1 MEIIKVTHKKQRKK
15 TMKKSIYTLLIATL
29 TMTTAA
35 ITAMYN
41 PPLPIY
47 IKNNTNYTLSI
58 VINGITNSP
67 ITLKEQQLIPINA
80 GGRFANLLLEDFNRL
95 QIKNLSGYYTSH
107 ADIRKENLAP
117 IKQSFIKHYQHY
129 IPIGYVPCFY
139 INATMTGWEIK
150 GIWIKQ

>member
-1 MEIIKVTHKKQRKK
+1 
-15 TMKKSIYTLLIATL
+15 MKKSIYAVLITTLS
-29 TMTTAA
+29 MTTAA

-41 PPLPIY
+41 QPLPIY

-58 VINGITNSP
+58 IINGITNSP
-67 ITLKEQQLIPINA
+67 ITLKEQELTPINEA
-80 GGRFANLLLEDFNRL
+80 GGRFTNLLLEDFNRL

-107 ADIRKENLAP
+107 ADIRKEDLAP
-117 IKQSFIKHYQHY
+117 IKESFIKHYPHY

-139 INATMTGWEIK
+139 INATMTGWQIK